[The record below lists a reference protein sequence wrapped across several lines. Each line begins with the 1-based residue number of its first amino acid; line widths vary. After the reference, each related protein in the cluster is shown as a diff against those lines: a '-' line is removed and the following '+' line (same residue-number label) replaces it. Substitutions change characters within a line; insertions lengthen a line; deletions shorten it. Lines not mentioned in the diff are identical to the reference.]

1 MEFESWLSESDVER
15 LYKVCHGE
23 LPQELA
29 SEKEI
34 DEFTRVVM
42 HAVMLKYGGEDYFG
56 KILH

>member
-1 MEFESWLSESDVER
+1 MKFKTWLSDSDVER
-15 LYKVCHGE
+15 LFKVCHGE

-42 HAVMLKYGGEDYFG
+42 HTVMLKYGGEDYFS
-56 KILH
+56 KTLH